1 MYRVTIK
8 SGWYD
13 RCTFEVESLA
23 NALHTAEW
31 IFNHRADEFDSN
43 GQIEKF
49 NVTIAEV
56 AESEDDFNEQCG

>member
-1 MYRVTIK
+1 MYTVTIK
-8 SGWYD
+8 SGFYD

-31 IFNHRADEFDSN
+31 IFNHRVEELDSN
-43 GQIEKF
+43 GRIEKF

-56 AESEDDFNEQCG
+56 FNGESEDDF

>member
-1 MYRVTIK
+1 MYTVTIK
-8 SGWYD
+8 SGYYD

-43 GQIEKF
+43 GRIEKF

-56 AESEDDFNEQCG
+56 VNEESEDEF